1 MEKEVLNNA
10 KMVRETIGNE
20 IYNRLPKEL
29 KSLTD
34 KFNGREKDIVLLSS
48 IGVLS
53 NCIPN
58 VYGIYQEDEVCPHLY
73 IAIIAPPASGKG
85 SMKYSKKLIENI
97 HEEVYRQ
104 SRQEYD
110 ECMCNSS
117 IENKAT
123 CPKVEIKIM
132 PANISSAE
140 VYSYLNSSTHGLLII
155 ENEADTM
162 GQMLK
167 NDWSSYSD
175 ILRKGFH
182 SETVSISRKT
192 DKLFEEVKEPKL
204 AIVISGT
211 PDQLKP
217 IIQSKE
223 NGLFSRFIIYSFD
236 EPSPWKKA
244 SKRNRRRDINPK
256 QIFNELG
263 NKVAELYH
271 KLEDL
276 EEPIEFDFTDEQW
289 DRFDKEFELIYND
302 TIESSQSFSSNVK
315 RYGLICFRIAMI
327 LTTIREMETITD
339 KKILECS
346 NMDFIIALK
355 LTKILLGHSRF
366 IFDSFDENNWLSTQD
381 EKILDDL
388 SNEFE
393 RKQAVEMCE
402 KHNIGIR
409 TIDSRLSKWQ
419 KMRIIR
425 RVKKGVYKKL

>member
-1 MEKEVLNNA
+1 MGV
-10 KMVRETIGNE
+10 TI
-20 IYNRLPKEL
+20 KK
-29 KSLTD
+29 KSDKALITVKDLTWGYD
-34 KFNGREKDIVLLSS
+34 GFPLFKKFNFSLYENDFAVIMGDS
-48 IGVLS
+48 GV
-53 NCIPN
+53 
-58 VYGIYQEDEVCPHLY
+58 
-73 IAIIAPPASGKG
+73 GK
-85 SMKYSKKLIENI
+85 STLVKLITRHI
-97 HEEVYRQ
+97 
-104 SRQEYD
+104 
-110 ECMCNSS
+110 S
-117 IENKAT
+117 I
-123 CPKVEIKIM
+123 
-132 PANISSAE
+132 PA
-140 VYSYLNSSTHGLLII
+140 
-155 ENEADTM
+155 
-162 GQMLK
+162 K
-167 NDWSSYSD
+167 
-175 ILRKGFH
+175 
-182 SETVSISRKT
+182 SI
-192 DKLFEEVKEPKL
+192 
-204 AIVISGT
+204 
-211 PDQLKP
+211 
-217 IIQSKE
+217 
-223 NGLFSRFIIYSFD
+223 
-236 EPSPWKKA
+236 
-244 SKRNRRRDINPK
+244 
-256 QIFNELG
+256 
-263 NKVAELYH
+263 YH